1 MQKAIQII
9 QPIML
14 TAGFVLTG
22 IILIL
27 VEFWAAKL

>member
-1 MQKAIQII
+1 MQKAIQTI

-14 TAGFVLTG
+14 TAVFVLPG

-27 VEFWAAKL
+27 VELWVAKL